1 MQGVYNNGI
10 KGQEINFFYDRR
22 ERHHLAFRN
31 LKCITTCTPWNN
43 LMKAQINVFI
53 TLHD

>member
-1 MQGVYNNGI
+1 MGSKV
-10 KGQEINFFYDRR
+10 QEINFYDRR

-31 LKCITTCTPWNN
+31 LKCDNNMYSWNN